1 MEYIYGIFVG
11 ILIFAP
17 TAYSLLKAKEIPNNI
32 KEIKRFDEHSVSPV
46 IAESLIDGKINLDKL
61 ILTTLVELVVK
72 GKISRQNGVFKLES
86 IDDLDEYEKEV
97 VFLLFDE
104 VGDETSFKQINDNL
118 KENDCFESKISHL
131 KYEIRRQLREDGF
144 FDSKVKS
151 RLNVVKAFAIMNIIN
166 LVFFLLSVCMKSI
179 PFTAIITGNLAG
191 LLVIGFLRNNI
202 YQVIDE
208 LFSFRNVGRIIL
220 WIFFICL
227 ISILSYLTL
236 NIYFLLF
243 GILEIVLILNSLNY
257 STLDTYT
264 EKGIISLHNILAY
277 KNYLMSN
284 EVDVKDVDNDNY
296 TMDLAYA
303 IAFNMKTALN
313 DKIENA
319 DIKINFKG

>member
-1 MEYIYGIFVG
+1 
-11 ILIFAP
+11 
-17 TAYSLLKAKEIPNNI
+17 
-32 KEIKRFDEHSVSPV
+32 V
-46 IAESLIDGKINLDKL
+46 IAESLIDGKINFDKL

-72 GKISRQNGVFKLES
+72 GKISRQNGVFRLES

-131 KYEIRRQLREDGF
+131 KYEIKNQLREDGF
-144 FDSKVKS
+144 YDSTVKS
-151 RLNVVKAFAIMNIIN
+151 RLNVVKAFSIMNIIN
-166 LVFFLLSVCMKSI
+166 LIFFLLSVCVKSV
-179 PFTAIITGNLAG
+179 PFSAIITGNLVG
-191 LLVIGFLRNNI
+191 LLVIGFSRNII

-208 LFSFRNVGRIIL
+208 LFSNRNVGRIIL
-220 WIFFICL
+220 WIFFVCL
-227 ISILSYLTL
+227 ISILGYLTL

-243 GILEIVLILNSLNY
+243 GVLEIVLILNSLNY

-264 EKGIISLHNILAY
+264 EKGIMSLSKILAY

>member
-1 MEYIYGIFVG
+1 M
-11 ILIFAP
+11 
-17 TAYSLLKAKEIPNNI
+17 
-32 KEIKRFDEHSVSPV
+32 
-46 IAESLIDGKINLDKL
+46 IAESLIDGKINFDKL

-72 GKISRQNGVFKLES
+72 GKISRQNGVFRLES

-131 KYEIRRQLREDGF
+131 KYEIKNQLREDGF
-144 FDSKVKS
+144 YDSTVKS
-151 RLNVVKAFAIMNIIN
+151 RLNVVKAFSIMNIIN
-166 LVFFLLSVCMKSI
+166 LIFFLLSVCMKSV
-179 PFTAIITGNLAG
+179 PFSAIITGNLVG
-191 LLVIGFLRNNI
+191 LLVIGFSRNII

-208 LFSFRNVGRIIL
+208 LFSNRNVGRIIL
-220 WIFFICL
+220 WIFFVCL
-227 ISILSYLTL
+227 ISILGYLTL

-243 GILEIVLILNSLNY
+243 GVLEIVLILNSLNY

-264 EKGIISLHNILAY
+264 EKGIMSLSKILAY

>member
-1 MEYIYGIFVG
+1 MEYIYGIFIG
-11 ILIFAP
+11 FLIFAP
-17 TAYSLLKAKEIPNNI
+17 TAYSLLKAKEIPNNT

-46 IAESLIDGKINLDKL
+46 IAESLIDGKINFDKL

-72 GKISRQNGVFKLES
+72 GKISRQNGVFRLES

-97 VFLLFDE
+97 VFLLFDK

-131 KYEIRRQLREDGF
+131 KYEIKNQLREDGF
-144 FDSKVKS
+144 YDSTVKS
-151 RLNVVKAFAIMNIIN
+151 RLNVVKAFSIMNIIN
-166 LVFFLLSVCMKSI
+166 LIFFLLSVCMKSV
-179 PFTAIITGNLAG
+179 PFSAIITGNLVG
-191 LLVIGFLRNNI
+191 LLVIGFSRNII

-208 LFSFRNVGRIIL
+208 LFSNRNVGRIIL
-220 WIFFICL
+220 WIFFVCL
-227 ISILSYLTL
+227 ISILGYLTL

-243 GILEIVLILNSLNY
+243 GVLEIVLILNSLNY

-264 EKGIISLHNILAY
+264 EKGIMSLSKILAY